1 MTSTPNRR
9 RATGMTAEQR
19 RETIIR
25 AALPLVAERG
35 AAVTTA
41 QIARAAGIGE
51 ATVFR
56 VFDDKDAVLDA
67 CVAAAMDPTH
77 VLQQLRSISLAQ
89 PLVDRLVEAVDA
101 LDAYLNRMGAVIGAL
116 HASGNPNRRS
126 GRGTA
131 EPAQPRQRSAGR
143 DASQAATRQAIL
155 ELIEP
160 EQPHLRL
167 PAHTLTDLFLGMF
180 FGRSR
185 NLHQHTGIDTRQ
197 LVDLFLHG
205 AYSTGRAA

>member
-1 MTSTPNRR
+1 
-9 RATGMTAEQR
+9 MTAEQR
-19 RETIIR
+19 RETILH

-51 ATVFR
+51 ATIFR

-77 VLQQLRSISLAQ
+77 VLQQLRSISLEQ
-89 PLVDRLVEAVDA
+89 PLVDRLVDAVDA
-101 LDAYLNRMGAVIGAL
+101 LDAHLNRMGAVIAAL

-126 GRGTA
+126 GRGATD
-131 EPAQPRQRSAGR
+131 PAQLRQRSAGR

-160 EQPHLRL
+160 EQPQLRL

-185 NLHQHTGIDTRQ
+185 NLHQHPEIDTHQ

-205 AYSTGRAA
+205 AYSTSKAV